1 MRKLFGRPSTSDIMP
16 PSTDPNLNRISLK
29 QQQALNKYSLT
40 PFHGHLHLFK
50 AQKRLYF
57 VDEFKYLGWK
67 KFALD
72 GLTSYEIPGDHRTM
86 FLHPNVDLLGNMLQ
100 EALDNC

>member
-1 MRKLFGRPSTSDIMP
+1 MP
-16 PSTDPNLNRISLK
+16 VSADLNMNQVSLK
-29 QQQALNKYSLT
+29 QQEALKKFYLN

-67 KFALD
+67 TFALD
-72 GLTSYEIPGDHRTM
+72 GLTTYEIPGDHRTM
-86 FLHPNVDLLGNMLQ
+86 FLHPNVEHLANMLQ